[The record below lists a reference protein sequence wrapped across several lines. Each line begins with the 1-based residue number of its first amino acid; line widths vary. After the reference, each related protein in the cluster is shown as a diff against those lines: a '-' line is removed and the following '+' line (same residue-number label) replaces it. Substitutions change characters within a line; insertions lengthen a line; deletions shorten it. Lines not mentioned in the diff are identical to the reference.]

1 MTAALRRIGRAA
13 KNALACVAA
22 ALWVISAGIFLLKA
36 IRAGAAIMA
45 RIMN

>member
-13 KNALACVAA
+13 KNALACMAA
-22 ALWVISAGIFLLKA
+22 ALCVISVGIFLLKA
-36 IRAGAAIMA
+36 IQAGAAIMA